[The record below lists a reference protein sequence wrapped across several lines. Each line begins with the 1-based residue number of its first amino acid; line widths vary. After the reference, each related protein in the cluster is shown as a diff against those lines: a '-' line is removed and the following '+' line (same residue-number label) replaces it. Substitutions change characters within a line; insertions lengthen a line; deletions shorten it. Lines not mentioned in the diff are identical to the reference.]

1 MRACSEAPKAEEVGM
16 SPTFPAM
23 TQVPRQALPVVELRR
38 RLRRA
43 TAVAVGTLLGC
54 LLLDVYSHG
63 SAVGAQP
70 GNVVVYLEQRFGL
83 TEPQSRGALGALL
96 IFAQERL
103 SKSDFDELAQ
113 RVPNADAIMAD
124 IKLQGIVTR
133 PLDNIAEYQQTLSSL
148 GIGQPLA
155 SQIAPAVVDYL
166 GQTGRTEERDI
177 LASVLD

>member
-1 MRACSEAPKAEEVGM
+1 MFPTGSAVTHAPR
-16 SPTFPAM
+16 PAL
-23 TQVPRQALPVVELRR
+23 AVVELRS
-38 RLRRA
+38 RLRRVM
-43 TAVAVGTLLGC
+43 AVAVGALLGC
-54 LLLDVYSHG
+54 LLLDVYSDG
-63 SAVGAQP
+63 SALAAQP
-70 GNVVVYLEQRFGL
+70 GNVVIYLEQRFGL

-113 RVPNADAIMAD
+113 RVPNAEAIMAD

-133 PLDNIAEYQQTLSSL
+133 PLDNTEEYQETLSSL

-155 SQIAPAVVDYL
+155 SQIAPAVLDYL